1 MEIKICINDFN
12 VLMEYIRQRMME
24 VFSTERF
31 HWEEKK
37 VTVEGGFQRIQ
48 AFNELYFV
56 RSMTIEGSAT
66 IFSDNCITTYKKG
79 DSELLSRDFTGN
91 IDIETSD
98 PDIAQEFIFIQVKP
112 L

>member
-1 MEIKICINDFN
+1 MEISIHINDFN
-12 VLMEYIRQRMME
+12 VLQEYISQRIRE
-24 VFSTERF
+24 VFSTDRF

-37 VTVEGGFQRIQ
+37 VTVEGGFIRLQ

-56 RSMTIEGSAT
+56 RSMTIEDTAT
-66 IFSDNCITTYKKG
+66 IYSDNCITTYKKG

-91 IDIETSD
+91 IDIETSN
-98 PDIAQEFIFIQVKP
+98 PDIAQEFIFIQVQP